1 MVVAKYLPCTPL
13 VVLLAF
19 IIYVWVKRREVKSF
33 RRLVLGSLL
42 ALAVPSSLGLF
53 GIETNLGKITLI
65 DVGVMFVAMTFGPA
79 IGALSGAGAG
89 LAFLTGS
96 PYLIPV
102 VVVARSLEGLLTGWM
117 SRNGK
122 GFSAL
127 ILGGVSGGLVATA
140 VMVAFY
146 YWSGGICA
154 ALRLTSTVLT
164 EVTTGILLGT
174 ALSGSIRKR
183 YSGLEETI

>member
-1 MVVAKYLPCTPL
+1 MEAVEYLPYSPL
-13 VVLLAF
+13 ALVLAF
-19 IIYVWVKRREVKSF
+19 VIYVWVKRREVKSF
-33 RRLVLGSLL
+33 RRLLLGTLL
-42 ALAVPSSLGLF
+42 ALAIPPSLALI
-53 GIETNLGKITLI
+53 GIETALGKVTLV

-79 IGALSGAGAG
+79 IGALSGAGAA

-102 VVVARSLEGLLTGWM
+102 IVVARSLEGLMTGWVA
-117 SRNGK
+117 RNGE

-140 VMVAFY
+140 VIVAFG
-146 YWSGGICA
+146 YWSGGLSE

-164 EVTTGILLGT
+164 EVTTGMLLGT
-174 ALSGSIRKR
+174 ALSGSIKKR
-183 YSGLEETI
+183 YIGLEETL